1 MTDMQTAAHP
11 RTHNLPSLTET
22 LAPPVVSALLE
33 IELAPLRER
42 AAALVGSCERF
53 LAAHPTI
60 ETAEQDEMAAQILAT
75 CARFTAKKSGRL
87 DAAREAFKSPVL
99 AAGRQID
106 AAFPKVAGEV
116 ELATDVIS
124 RASVAYKMKVEG
136 ERRAAAKAE
145 ADRLA
150 AEAAVAERMAER
162 GDGSFTD
169 AAEAYVKAEK
179 AASVLTAPAADLT
192 RSRGDA
198 AGTTSLRYKRVVTIT
213 SPADV
218 PRMYCV
224 PDLAALSRAAGKAG
238 TPIPTIAGVTI
249 TDEPDLT
256 VRR

>member
-1 MTDMQTAAHP
+1 MTDTQTAAHP
-11 RTHNLPSLTET
+11 RTHNLPSLKET
-22 LAPPVVSALLE
+22 LDPAIISALLE

-42 AAALVGSCERF
+42 AASLVGSCERF

-60 ETAEQDEMAAQILAT
+60 ETVEQDQVAAQILAT
-75 CARFTAKKSGRL
+75 CARLTAKKSGRL
-87 DAAREAFKSPVL
+87 DAARETFKAPVL

-106 AAFPKVAGEV
+106 AAFPKVAE
-116 ELATDVIS
+116 ELGLAADKIL
-124 RASVAYKMKVEG
+124 RASIAYKQKVEI
-136 ERRAAAKAE
+136 ERRNAAKAE

-150 AEAAVAERMAER
+150 AEAAIAERMADR
-162 GDGSFTD
+162 GEGSFVE
-169 AAEAYVKAEK
+169 AAETYARAEK
-179 AASVLTAPAADLT
+179 AASVLTASAADLT

-218 PRMYCV
+218 PRMYCI
-224 PDLAALSRAAGKAG
+224 PDPAALARAAGKAG
-238 TPIPTIAGVTI
+238 TPIPTIAGVSI